1 MEEELTEIRY
11 YVRVSS
17 FALAKVLISLRDD
30 KEHVKDVCVSL
41 EDDDLLVSFSKQ
53 TPLKFRNVENK
64 VGIHSV

>member
-1 MEEELTEIRY
+1 MEKELTEKRY

-17 FALAKVLISLRDD
+17 FALGKVLISLRDD

-53 TPLKFRNVENK
+53 TPLKFRNMENEVK
-64 VGIHSV
+64 IHSV